1 MSLKPSNA
9 GIYQINALN
18 ANQLWINGVP
28 VTDFVNN
35 LIESGQL
42 TQEEIDELK
51 TISAR
56 IDVSG
61 LTGSW
66 VVTDAN
72 KNAALKTLLDSTVS
86 TVSDHT
92 TTIAS
97 HTTTLALHTTT
108 LDNQAIALAAATSTA
123 GGAAAGVAAN
133 TTTIAAHTT
142 QLAAQDAAIAAANG
156 NIATNTSAIAAAGVS
171 ISAAATAI
179 AANTT
184 AIANNT
190 TNITTNTTNIATNTS
205 AISTAQTNINNNGNA
220 IIAAGL
226 KNGRIDSW
234 TFATGNIMTGIR
246 DGTGFACALG
256 NGESN
261 QNGIFCYRNDSDQT
275 AQIRIESQNQ
285 KQIYMRAGSAFLM
298 YGGSDG
304 TITARNLVRVGDETD
319 NVQIGS
325 LASGLKFP
333 LIHLGT
339 DEGVGSVTNL
349 RGRLYLS
356 QSISVY
362 DCVLRASGIVG
373 PENGRISTTSSP
385 AFSGLSVIDPAG
397 SIGLTAVLGAVN
409 VNAGVGAITLTALL
423 GGISAQTTAGAITYQ
438 TGLGPISF
446 STGAGPV
453 NIATGSGNMNFTTIS
468 SNLYI
473 GAGKG
478 ALGTSGELQL
488 RSKDKI
494 SISPDATTEI
504 DKTAYV
510 EMADSASAPATTT
523 RKLYHTSSE
532 LYYNGTK
539 LSNQTLAAVLA
550 AGNSAGSTALN
561 MNSQNISGVAT
572 LTADLVNA
580 TTNVSSKSFT
590 LQDNYVGS
598 TTKTLYTDANSN
610 LMYNGQQVAIG
621 SVAASGGGLTYIIT
635 APTTT
640 TVTTPS
646 FTPATDLTMS
656 GTYTAT
662 PNRTV
667 TLSSYANN
675 TNYQLV
681 SMKGLVLASSN
692 PVLDGTY
699 ELNQHVN
706 YTGNLAASLFTKLY
720 FYANTPSSTLL
731 INKTYT
737 SPAGSGTVS
746 AMFGAYVPVPVND
759 LVLVLTGITFPQVLA
774 NSGSANSPLVCTVVN
789 QSGTVLYTFPTVT
802 ATNATT
808 ADRTFT
814 PASSPQTITV
824 TSGITSFRFVLT
836 NTAAS
841 SPTMSQ
847 AAAQNVNNASYSV
860 ATASSVKMLLYDGT
874 SNKTALAT
882 TTAAIYALSIPLP
895 VTPFVITDWV
905 TPSIQ
910 LDEFFVQPS
919 GNTSGHTCVL
929 QFNDGNLSH
938 LHTSIATIPTVTTPT
953 LAVVLAAGNTAG
965 SIALNM
971 NSQDVN
977 NVATLG
983 ATTINAT
990 TVNATTLVPTNITG
1004 WGVKSIVAGT
1014 NITVSNTSGAV
1025 TINSTASGGSDVGVG
1040 DLLAD
1045 IGTLPSKPFWY
1056 TTQYSWVNKSAA
1068 ESIAF
1073 VDSYVSSTGQYQL
1086 LCAANKLRYSS
1097 DWGVTWATR
1106 TITASFT
1113 GVCGSGS
1120 GNRIFA
1126 CATQVYTQL
1135 IQYAYEGWTADLA
1148 ILSSFPN
1155 IYYTKIACS
1164 DDGKYI
1170 LVGTGF
1176 SGVGNLGTIYKSSN
1190 YGDTSTSQNLTS
1202 TPATT
1207 SDHVGMSADGKYQF
1221 VALST
1226 NELKYSSNFGGSWNT
1241 STGYS
1246 GASILD
1252 IAVSATGQYVSMVV
1266 SGAGIYIS
1274 NNYGVSFINAFFL
1287 SLGGSTNTALCMS
1300 SNGQF
1305 QIAVYNDTVKYS
1317 ENYGRNWYASNIVAT
1332 GSPTLWTVA
1341 CSSTGGYIS
1350 TGGTAGK
1357 QYSTF
1362 DVPPDVRQ
1370 LVAGT
1375 NVTITPDG
1383 LGTYTIAASATSP
1396 SLYNGAPQGIGSIGG
1411 YTSNQYVFGSLTW
1424 DFVNYNYDIE
1434 FVINQGS
1441 QEGILLYWS
1450 WDNDVN
1456 FSYYQVQYT
1465 DWDSVGFYVGGNSH
1479 SALMYTQNAN
1489 GFQGSWKGTLRALP
1503 APSASNYNRLMLEGT
1518 MSMNYQT
1525 TGTRGFNLL
1534 PRSSRTIS
1542 TYAGATQN
1550 SITQFNGSHSFSL
1563 WTSGSN
1569 YASSNLIHMRV
1580 TRILK
1585 GSP

>member
-18 ANQLWINGVP
+18 VDQFWINGVP
-28 VTDFVNN
+28 LTQFVNN
-35 LIESGQL
+35 LIGSGLL

-72 KNAALKTLLDSTVS
+72 KNAALKTLLDSTVT
-86 TVSDHT
+86 TVSNNTTTIAGHT
-92 TTIAS
+92 TTI
-97 HTTTLALHTTT
+97 ALHTTT
-108 LDNQAIALAAATSTA
+108 LDAQAIALAAATSTA

-156 NIATNTSAIAAAGVS
+156 NIATNTTAIAAAGVS

-190 TNITTNTTNIATNTS
+190 TNITTNTTSISSNSS
-205 AISTAQTNINNNGNA
+205 AIGTAQTNINNNGNS

-234 TFATGNIMTGIR
+234 TYATGNIMTGIR

-304 TITARNLVRVGDETD
+304 TIIARNLVRVGDETD

-325 LASGLKFP
+325 LAAGLKFP

-356 QSISVY
+356 QSVSLY

-423 GGISAQTTAGAITYQ
+423 GGIAAQTTVGAITYQ

-539 LSNQTLAAVLA
+539 LSNQISAHNVKEITAGSGITVTSASGNYTIAANVAATPGLSAVLV
-550 AGNSAGSTALN
+550 AGNTAGSTALN
-561 MNSQNISGVAT
+561 MNSQ
-572 LTADLVNA
+572 D
-580 TTNVSSKSFT
+580 
-590 LQDNYVGS
+590 
-598 TTKTLYTDANSN
+598 
-610 LMYNGQQVAIG
+610 
-621 SVAASGGGLTYIIT
+621 
-635 APTTT
+635 
-640 TVTTPS
+640 VT
-646 FTPATDLTMS
+646 
-656 GTYTAT
+656 
-662 PNRTV
+662 
-667 TLSSYANN
+667 
-675 TNYQLV
+675 
-681 SMKGLVLASSN
+681 
-692 PVLDGTY
+692 
-699 ELNQHVN
+699 
-706 YTGNLAASLFTKLY
+706 
-720 FYANTPSSTLL
+720 
-731 INKTYT
+731 
-737 SPAGSGTVS
+737 
-746 AMFGAYVPVPVND
+746 
-759 LVLVLTGITFPQVLA
+759 
-774 NSGSANSPLVCTVVN
+774 
-789 QSGTVLYTFPTVT
+789 
-802 ATNATT
+802 
-808 ADRTFT
+808 
-814 PASSPQTITV
+814 
-824 TSGITSFRFVLT
+824 
-836 NTAAS
+836 
-841 SPTMSQ
+841 
-847 AAAQNVNNASYSV
+847 
-860 ATASSVKMLLYDGT
+860 
-874 SNKTALAT
+874 
-882 TTAAIYALSIPLP
+882 
-895 VTPFVITDWV
+895 
-905 TPSIQ
+905 
-910 LDEFFVQPS
+910 
-919 GNTSGHTCVL
+919 
-929 QFNDGNLSH
+929 
-938 LHTSIATIPTVTTPT
+938 
-953 LAVVLAAGNTAG
+953 
-965 SIALNM
+965 
-971 NSQDVN
+971 

-1014 NITVSNTSGAV
+1014 NITVSNTAGAV

-1045 IGTLPSKPFWY
+1045 MGTLPSKPFWY
-1056 TTQYSWVNKSAA
+1056 TTQYSWVNKSAV

-1073 VDSYVSSTGQYQL
+1073 VDSWISNTGQYQL
-1086 LCAANKLRYSS
+1086 FCGANKIRYSN

-1106 TITASFT
+1106 TITAPFS
-1113 GVCGSGS
+1113 GVCGAGS

-1135 IQYAYEGWTADLA
+1135 VQYAYEGWTADLA
-1148 ILSSFPN
+1148 VLSSFPN

-1164 DDGKYI
+1164 EDAKYI

-1176 SGVGNLGTIYKSSN
+1176 SGAGNLGTIYKSN
-1190 YGDTSTSQNLTS
+1190 DYGDTSTSQNLTA
-1202 TPATT
+1202 TTATT
-1207 SDHVGMSADGKYQF
+1207 SPHVGMSADGKYQF

-1252 IAVSATGQYVSMVV
+1252 IAVSATGQYVSIVV

-1287 SLGGSTNTALCMS
+1287 ALSSSFTALCMS
-1300 SNGQF
+1300 ANGQF
-1305 QIAVYNDTVKYS
+1305 QITVHNDTVRYS

-1332 GSPTLWTVA
+1332 GSPTLWTVS

-1362 DVPPDVRQ
+1362 DIPPDVRQ

-1375 NVTITPDG
+1375 GVTITPDG
-1383 LGTYTIAASATSP
+1383 LGTYTIAASGGVASAVIPAGYYTFNGDSWNTLSLDFQNYDYEATFEIRDVPSNCWIYFFWNNVDNATHSGDMCYSP
-1396 SLYNGAPQGIGSIGG
+1396 DSTSGNDSININQSGVNDAYPYTIHSGSGGTSGTTRCIMATYRFRGFSQNVFTMTLAQRNQFAFHIGG
-1411 YTSNQYVFGSLTW
+1411 FAAPVRGTTFKINTTYYTSANNSNWAPYSL
-1424 DFVNYNYDIE
+1424 
-1434 FVINQGS
+1434 
-1441 QEGILLYWS
+1441 
-1450 WDNDVN
+1450 
-1456 FSYYQVQYT
+1456 
-1465 DWDSVGFYVGGNSH
+1465 
-1479 SALMYTQNAN
+1479 
-1489 GFQGSWKGTLRALP
+1489 
-1503 APSASNYNRLMLEGT
+1503 RL
-1518 MSMNYQT
+1518 
-1525 TGTRGFNLL
+1525 
-1534 PRSSRTIS
+1534 
-1542 TYAGATQN
+1542 YAGGTAYTGKMVWRRIN
-1550 SITQFNGSHSFSL
+1550 K
-1563 WTSGSN
+1563 TS
-1569 YASSNLIHMRV
+1569 
-1580 TRILK
+1580 
-1585 GSP
+1585 

>member
-18 ANQLWINGVP
+18 VDQFWINGVP
-28 VTDFVNN
+28 LTQFVNN
-35 LIESGQL
+35 LIGSGQL
-42 TQEEIDELK
+42 TQEEVDELK

-72 KNAALKTLLDSTVS
+72 KNAALKTLLDSTVT
-86 TVSDHT
+86 TVSGNT
-92 TTIAS
+92 STIS
-97 HTTTLALHTTT
+97 GHTTTLALHQTT

-156 NIATNTSAIAAAGVS
+156 NIATNTTAIAAAGVS

-179 AANTT
+179 AAHTT

-190 TNITTNTTNIATNTS
+190 TNITTNTTNITSNTS
-205 AISTAQTNINNNGNA
+205 AITTAQTNINNNGNA

-234 TFATGNIMTGIR
+234 TYATGNIMTGIR

-325 LASGLKFP
+325 LASGIKFP

-356 QSISVY
+356 QSVSVY

-539 LSNQTLAAVLA
+539 LSNQTLSAVLA

-572 LTADLVNA
+572 ITANLVDA
-580 TTNVSSKSFT
+580 TTNVSSKSLT

-598 TTKTLYTDANSN
+598 TTKTLYTDANAN

-706 YTGNLAASLFTKLY
+706 YTGSLAASLFTKLY

-737 SPAGSGTVS
+737 GPAGSGTVS
-746 AMFGAYVPVPVND
+746 AMFGAYIPVPAND
-759 LVLVLTGITFPQVLA
+759 LVLVLTSVTFPQVLA

-836 NTAAS
+836 NTAAT

-847 AAAQNVNNASYSV
+847 ATAQNVNNASYSV

-874 SNKTALAT
+874 SNKTALT
-882 TTAAIYALSIPLP
+882 PETAAIYALSIPLP
-895 VTPFVITDWV
+895 VIPFVIIDWV
-905 TPSIQ
+905 TPGIQ

-919 GNTSGHTCVL
+919 GSTTGHTCVL
-929 QFNDGNLSH
+929 RFNDGNLSH

-953 LAVVLAAGNTAG
+953 LSAVLAAGNTAG
-965 SIALNM
+965 STALNM

-1014 NITVSNTSGAV
+1014 NITVSNTAGAV
-1025 TINSTASGGSDVGVG
+1025 TINSTATGGSDVGVG

-1045 IGTLPSKPFWY
+1045 MGTLPSKPFWY
-1056 TTQYSWVNKSAA
+1056 AGQYSFVNKSAV

-1086 LCAANKLRYSS
+1086 FCGTNKIRYSS

-1106 TITASFT
+1106 TITSVFS

-1120 GNRIFA
+1120 GNKIFA
-1126 CATQVYTQL
+1126 CSNQVYTQN
-1135 IQYAYEGWTADLA
+1135 IQYAYEGWTADLSV
-1148 ILSSFPN
+1148 LSSFPT
-1155 IYYTKIACS
+1155 ITYYTKIACS

-1176 SGVGNLGTIYKSSN
+1176 GGAGNLGTIYKSSN
-1190 YGDTSTSQNLTS
+1190 YGDTATSQNLTA
-1202 TPATT
+1202 TAATT
-1207 SDHVGMSADGKYQF
+1207 SDLVGMSADGKYQF
-1221 VALST
+1221 VYL
-1226 NELKYSSNFGGSWNT
+1226 NNGELKYSSNFGGTWST
-1241 STGYS
+1241 SS
-1246 GASILD
+1246 GTSGGGAIID
-1252 IAVSATGQYVSMVV
+1252 IAVSATGQYVSAVV
-1266 SGAGIYIS
+1266 SGTGIFIS

-1287 SLGGSTNTALCMS
+1287 FVSGIASTALCMS

-1317 ENYGRNWYASNIVAT
+1317 ENYGRNWYPSNIVAT

-1362 DVPPDVRQ
+1362 DIPPDVRQ

-1383 LGTYTIAASATSP
+1383 LGTYTIAAS
-1396 SLYNGAPQGIGSIGG
+1396 GGGSTTAVTPAG
-1411 YTSNQYVFGSLTW
+1411 YYTFNQTTW
-1424 DFVNYNYDIE
+1424 NALGFDFQNYDYEMTLEIQN
-1434 FVINQGS
+1434 IASNTW
-1441 QEGILLYWS
+1441 LYFFWNNV
-1450 WDNDVN
+1450 DNA
-1456 FSYYQVQYT
+1456 T
-1465 DWDSVGFYVGGNSH
+1465 H
-1479 SALMYTQNAN
+1479 S
-1489 GFQGSWKGTLRALP
+1489 GTLVY
-1503 APSASNYNRLMLEGT
+1503 APSTSAGGT
-1518 MSMNYQT
+1518 ENLSMNYAGYGDGNPYTLYSGNNDTSTGNRNMIVTYRFRGISQT
-1525 TGTRGFNLL
+1525 YFAMNIVGRSPNLHYQAFT
-1534 PRSSRTIS
+1534 TIIPQFAVYKGES
-1542 TYAGATQN
+1542 TYYSNSNGAN
-1550 SITQFNGSHSFSL
+1550 WGPVSL
-1563 WTSGSN
+1563 KVASSGSS
-1569 YASSNLIHMRV
+1569 YSGKMVWR
-1580 TRILK
+1580 RINK
-1585 GSP
+1585 TS